1 MDIQTSPNPV
11 ARAHELAAEIA
22 AAADEIERTR
32 RIPAAL
38 LERLHASKLF
48 RMLLPRSADGDETE
62 PALYVAAIEELAR
75 YDASIAWNVFVA
87 NSSCLIAAY
96 LEPAANHAMFADPRS
111 FVAWGPPN
119 ASRARAVDGGYRL
132 TGKWDFASG
141 CRQARWMG
149 AHCHVLE
156 ADDTL
161 RLNRFGRPTVRT
173 LLFPASEATLLD
185 TWRTIGLRGTASD
198 SYSVNELFV
207 SEAFSST
214 REDPTLRRERGPLY
228 AFTMQGLYAVGV
240 AGVGF
245 GIARAMLSEFI
256 ALASRKAPRGLARLA
271 ENAVVQ
277 ADVGAPA
284 RLAETAV
291 VQAEVARA
299 EARLGSARAYLVETL
314 TTIYASADGVA
325 PIEVADRA
333 RVRLPCANAI
343 QAATEVTDFVYKGA
357 GVDAIFPGSPFERR
371 FRDMHTL
378 SQQIQARG
386 AHFEQVGQILLGV
399 PPEVFF

>member
-1 MDIQTSPNPV
+1 MDSRTSADPA
-11 ARAHELAAEIA
+11 ARARELGAEIS

-32 RIPAAL
+32 RIPEAL
-38 LERLHASKLF
+38 LGGLHDSRLF

-62 PALYVAAIEELAR
+62 PAIYVAAVEELAR
-75 YDASIAWNVFVA
+75 HDASIAWNTFA
-87 NSSCLIAAY
+87 INSSSLIAAY
-96 LEPAANHAMFADPRS
+96 LEPAVSHTIFADPRS
-111 FVAWGPPN
+111 VVAWGPPN
-119 ASRARAVDGGYRL
+119 ASRARAVEGGYRL
-132 TGKWDFASG
+132 TGKWDFGSG
-141 CRQARWMG
+141 CRQARWLG

-156 ADDTL
+156 ADGAL
-161 RLNRFGRPTVRT
+161 RLNRFGHPTVRT
-173 LLFPASEATLLD
+173 LLFPANEATLHD

-198 SYSVNELFV
+198 SYSVNDVFV

-228 AFTMQGLYAVGV
+228 AFTMQCLYATGV
-240 AGVGF
+240 AAVAF

-256 ALASRKAPRGLARLA
+256 TLASRKSPRGLTRLA
-271 ENAVVQ
+271 DN
-277 ADVGAPA
+277 
-284 RLAETAV
+284 AV

-299 EARLGSARAYLVETL
+299 EARLGSARAYLIETL
-314 TTIYASADGVA
+314 TTIYAHADEVA

-333 RVRLPCANAI
+333 RVRLATTNAI
-343 QAATEVTDFVYKGA
+343 QSAAEVTDFAYKAA

-399 PPEVFF
+399 PPEVFL